1 MDWRASAN
9 STGRQRSFATWW
21 LSLGA
26 RRGGRATITRKTS
39 NRINVR
45 LRPFVKTSLSLS
57 LSLSFSLQF
66 LLLIG
71 SAGQFWRTWPK
82 DRVISPFCD
91 CSIRQEGR
99 GDGLDFNRIRL
110 RDLACDCLQSKNI
123 FFLFREKYEQVSG
136 RFLRILAD
144 DASGRF
150 KNEQLEEWKVFEFYS
165 KRIIRLWIRN

>member
-110 RDLACDCLQSKNI
+110 RDLACEIASSRKTFFFFFAKNTSKYRDGFYESLRMMQADDLRTNNWKN
-123 FFLFREKYEQVSG
+123 EKYSN
-136 RFLRILAD
+136 F
-144 DASGRF
+144 
-150 KNEQLEEWKVFEFYS
+150 
-165 KRIIRLWIRN
+165 IRKG